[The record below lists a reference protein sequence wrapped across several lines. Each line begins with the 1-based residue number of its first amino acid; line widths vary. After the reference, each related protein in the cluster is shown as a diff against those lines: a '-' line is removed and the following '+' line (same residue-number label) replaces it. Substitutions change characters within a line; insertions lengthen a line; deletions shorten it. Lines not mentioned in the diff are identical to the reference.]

1 MRTGLNRLTCFLACV
16 ALTVPVLAQKPKA
29 DEPYPFMAVW
39 LTGELD
45 RGCAGVAVSR
55 KYKNGKINVKNGTT
69 VEAPDGRVWDFSTPE
84 DFRNFLFNHS
94 GTMFIIVSPT
104 GSLDDATS
112 SLIQGVDSIKT
123 KIDARQDLF
132 DGGSKVGTLTAKVQ
146 VTGLLAIVPG
156 GPYGAEGSLLPSEEL
171 YSAQG
176 TIVTSHTGTG
186 KHEEVASVLGIV
198 LGLLNGK
205 LALGLPALGGAT
217 YVIPNFVNVAMGH
230 GVYRGPIY
238 RDDSFGFTKVSSGV
252 ATCVAPSSSSR

>member
-1 MRTGLNRLTCFLACV
+1 MRKGLNRLTCFLACV
-16 ALTVPVLAQKPKA
+16 ALTVPALAQQPKA
-29 DEPYPFMAVW
+29 DEPYLYMEIC

-45 RGCAGVAVSR
+45 RGWAGVVVPR
-55 KYKNGKINVKNGTT
+55 RLELKDGTT
-69 VEAPDGRVWDFSTPE
+69 VAEPGGRVWDLSTDE
-84 DFRNFLFNHS
+84 GFTRFLETHLNNV
-94 GTMFIIVSPT
+94 GIIVSPA
-104 GSLDDATS
+104 GSLNDTF
-112 SLIQGVDSIKT
+112 SLIQGLNSIKT

-186 KHEEVASVLGIV
+186 KHEEVASVIGIV

-238 RDDSFGFTKVSSGV
+238 RDDSFGFTKVSSGA
-252 ATCVAPSSSSR
+252 ATCVAPSSSHR